1 MGMNIEE
8 ILEQLD
14 DMLDTAW
21 AMPLSGGKVVVDG
34 DRVRDLLDAIRAGL
48 PSEIRQARAIVKDRA
63 DIVDTAKKE
72 AESIIRNAEER
83 RNQILSHEEI
93 VVQAQEKANQMVSE
107 EAVYQEAKRQCQ
119 EMLLQTQIRMAELR
133 KASNDYMDDALM
145 RTEEVIAQSL
155 AEVRDTRAKF
165 KALSDAQEKKSGVS
179 NITTEL

>member
-1 MGMNIEE
+1 MSMNIED

-34 DRVRDLLDAIRAGL
+34 ERVRDLLDSIRANL
-48 PSEIRQARAIVKDRA
+48 PSEIRQARAIVKDRG

-93 VVQAQEKANQMVSE
+93 VVQAQEKANEAGIPVTFENYHLE
-107 EAVYQEAKRQCQ
+107 ETSGDFIATVYSSTFHR
-119 EMLLQTQIRMAELR
+119 RMHGPH
-133 KASNDYMDDALM
+133 
-145 RTEEVIAQSL
+145 
-155 AEVRDTRAKF
+155 F
-165 KALSDAQEKKSGVS
+165 C
-179 NITTEL
+179 

>member
-34 DRVRDLLDAIRAGL
+34 DRVRDLLDAIRASL

-93 VVQAQEKANQMVSE
+93 VVQAQEKANEIHV
-107 EAVYQEAKRQCQ
+107 
-119 EMLLQTQIRMAELR
+119 QTQKRAREMRRSAQEYTDDLLR
-133 KASNDYMDDALM
+133 
-145 RTEEVIAQSL
+145 RTEEILAQQVAQVRQARVSL
-155 AEVRDTRAKF
+155 RNNKQGEVAAE
-165 KALSDAQEKKSGVS
+165 
-179 NITTEL
+179 

>member
-1 MGMNIEE
+1 MAMNIEE

-34 DRVRDLLDAIRAGL
+34 DRVRDLLDAIRASL

-63 DIVDTAKKE
+63 EIVDTAKKE

-93 VVQAQEKANQMVSE
+93 VVQAQEKANEIHV
-107 EAVYQEAKRQCQ
+107 
-119 EMLLQTQIRMAELR
+119 QTQKRAREMRRSAQEYTDDILR
-133 KASNDYMDDALM
+133 
-145 RTEEVIAQSL
+145 RTEEILAQQVAQVRQARVSL
-155 AEVRDTRAKF
+155 RANKQGETTAE
-165 KALSDAQEKKSGVS
+165 
-179 NITTEL
+179 

>member
-34 DRVRDLLDAIRAGL
+34 DRVRDLLDAIRANL
-48 PSEIRQARAIVKDRA
+48 PSEIRQAKAIVKDRA

-72 AESIIRNAEER
+72 AEDIIRNAEER

-93 VVQAQEKANQMVSE
+93 VVQAQEKANE
-107 EAVYQEAKRQCQ
+107 IHA
-119 EMLLQTQIRMAELR
+119 QTQKRAREMRRSAQEYTDDILR
-133 KASNDYMDDALM
+133 
-145 RTEEVIAQSL
+145 RTEEILAQQVGQVRQARVSL
-155 AEVRDTRAKF
+155 RNNKQGSEASAE
-165 KALSDAQEKKSGVS
+165 
-179 NITTEL
+179 

>member
-1 MGMNIEE
+1 MNIEE

-93 VVQAQEKANQMVSE
+93 VVQAQEKANE
-107 EAVYQEAKRQCQ
+107 IHI
-119 EMLLQTQIRMAELR
+119 QTQKRAREMRRSAQEYTDDILR
-133 KASNDYMDDALM
+133 
-145 RTEEVIAQSL
+145 RTEEILAQQVAQVRQARVSL
-155 AEVRDTRAKF
+155 RNNKQGETSAE
-165 KALSDAQEKKSGVS
+165 
-179 NITTEL
+179 

>member
-14 DMLDTAW
+14 DILDTAW

-34 DRVRDLLDAIRAGL
+34 DRVRDLLDAIRASL

-93 VVQAQEKANQMVSE
+93 VVQAQEKANEIHV
-107 EAVYQEAKRQCQ
+107 
-119 EMLLQTQIRMAELR
+119 QTQQRAREMRRSAQEYTDDLLR
-133 KASNDYMDDALM
+133 
-145 RTEEVIAQSL
+145 RTEEILAQQVAQVRQARVSL
-155 AEVRDTRAKF
+155 RNNKQGEATAE
-165 KALSDAQEKKSGVS
+165 
-179 NITTEL
+179 